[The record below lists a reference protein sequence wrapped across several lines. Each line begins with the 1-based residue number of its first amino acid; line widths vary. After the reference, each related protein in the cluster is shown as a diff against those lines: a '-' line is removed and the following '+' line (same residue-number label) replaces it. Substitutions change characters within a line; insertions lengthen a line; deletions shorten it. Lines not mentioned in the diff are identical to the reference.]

1 MADGGAGRLGESEQ
15 QLDRQPEQPGGTWA
29 SDVPLQV
36 EHSLLSGFD
45 IKTCEVA
52 LRSLF

>member
-1 MADGGAGRLGESEQ
+1 MADGGAGRLGEPEQ

-29 SDVPLQV
+29 PDVPLQV
-36 EHSLLSGFD
+36 EHSLLSAFS
-45 IKTCEVA
+45 IKTREVT